1 MLSISQCRELLG
13 ENCPKDDDEVERL
26 QEHFRQLAHVVV
38 DLSDML
44 LKHPER
50 LIAELPDEARGT
62 VEERAAILEFDGGV
76 SRRLAE
82 RRAFTASFR
91 SRKANR

>member
-1 MLSISQCRELLG
+1 VFPIAECRKILGDGCPLSDLEL
-13 ENCPKDDDEVERL
+13 E
-26 QEHFRQLAHVVV
+26 QLRDQLYELARSVV
-38 DLSDML
+38 DLSQMPLNEPD
-44 LKHPER
+44 R
-50 LIAELPDEARGT
+50 LIAQLRDDVRPD

-76 SRRLAE
+76 TRRLAE

>member
-1 MLSISQCRELLG
+1 LLSISQCRELLG
-13 ENCPKDDDEVERL
+13 EKCPKADDEVERL
-26 QEHFRQLAHVVV
+26 REQFYQFAHTVV

-44 LKHPER
+44 LLHPEQ
-50 LIAELPDEARGT
+50 LIAELPDDERGS
-62 VEERAAILEFDGGV
+62 VEERVAILEFDGGV

-82 RRAFTASFR
+82 RKAFAASFR